1 MITLLVFMIKNS
13 IDRKCVKRDHSYC
26 YSFPLFKIQDLFFK
40 KSNIDFLPFIRT
52 DLVET
57 ESLSVMF
64 HDNDAQNKVMK
75 QKDLIRQQLFGFKF
89 KQVRFV
95 LCLYCYDT

>member
-1 MITLLVFMIKNS
+1 MIKNS
-13 IDRKCVKRDHSYC
+13 VLDFYQSLLIKLSDYKCVKSHRSYC
-26 YSFPLFKIQDLFFK
+26 YSFSLFEIQDLLFK
-40 KSNIDFLPFIRT
+40 QSNIKLPPFIRT

-57 ESLSVMF
+57 ESPSIMF
-64 HDNDAQNKVMK
+64 HDNDPQNKVMK

-95 LCLYCYDT
+95 